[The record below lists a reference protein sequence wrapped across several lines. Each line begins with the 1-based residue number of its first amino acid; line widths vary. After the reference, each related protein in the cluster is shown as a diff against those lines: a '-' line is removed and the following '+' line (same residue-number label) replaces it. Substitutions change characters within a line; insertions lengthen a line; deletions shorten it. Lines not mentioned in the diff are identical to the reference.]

1 LDWPNNLKQKWENLT
16 VDQFLNSSLIQVGG
30 GEAVC
35 CWREILKLLDGQW
48 KNILICPK
56 KNMIISPKIFLVL
69 LYQLF

>member
-1 LDWPNNLKQKWENLT
+1 MGKSDRRSVFKFQ
-16 VDQFLNSSLIQVGG
+16 LNSGG
-30 GEAVC
+30 RGRGCLLLA
-35 CWREILKLLDGQW
+35 RNIKILDGQW